1 MIRFSI
7 VMGDVRHDEDLFRL
21 IALAYI
27 NTSLCAAANAFLSPT
42 PHSLP
47 LPLSYDSL
55 SGYTERI
62 SLDTLRPLP
71 TFLGVTGPAF
81 CIAATAF
88 APPTKKLDKD
98 AAEKIGSRLRL
109 NFAYF
114 LTNYA
119 LILAGTAF
127 VVALMHPSMLVLM
140 GILFGLWHV
149 HFLLDRAAVSME
161 YGGVDFGEIFTTGR
175 RSFVLT
181 ILTLL
186 VGVFKCL
193 VPTLEVLA
201 ISGVAIFAHASLRD
215 PQHVETCID
224 FGGGGGGRRRA
235 NSDADEEY
243 VLDGD
248 SNRESNGG
256 GGGMMSNGG
265 SGAGSGDVMKTPKG
279 DRSGELTRRDVV

>member
-1 MIRFSI
+1 
-7 VMGDVRHDEDLFRL
+7 MGDVRHDEDLFRL

-27 NTSLCAAANAFLSPT
+27 NTSLYAASNAFLSPA

-47 LPLSYDSL
+47 FPLSYDSL

-265 SGAGSGDVMKTPKG
+265 SGAGSGDVTKTPKG

>member
-1 MIRFSI
+1 MQWCGSANGFSI
-7 VMGDVRHDEDLFRL
+7 QVFVFNLHLTL
-21 IALAYI
+21 
-27 NTSLCAAANAFLSPT
+27 SLRY
-42 PHSLP
+42 PHGLP
-47 LPLSYDSL
+47 FSSL
-55 SGYTERI
+55 SKYTERI

-98 AAEKIGSRLRL
+98 AAEKIGSRLKL

-127 VVALMHPSMLVLM
+127 VVALMHPSMLLLM
-140 GILFGLWHV
+140 GILVGLWHM
-149 HFLLDRAAVSME
+149 HFLLDRAAIPME
-161 YGGVDFGEIFTTGR
+161 YGGVDFGVIFTTAR
-175 RSFVLT
+175 RSLVLT
-181 ILTLL
+181 ILTVL

-201 ISGVAIFAHASLRD
+201 ISGIAIFAHASMRD
-215 PQHVETCID
+215 PQHVETCGDLGGFGGGSRRRASSDADEDYVLDDGGHRESNGI
-224 FGGGGGGRRRA
+224 GGGGG
-235 NSDADEEY
+235 
-243 VLDGD
+243 L
-248 SNRESNGG
+248 
-256 GGGMMSNGG
+256 SNGG
-265 SGAGSGDVMKTPKG
+265 SAGSGSGAKTPKG

>member
-1 MIRFSI
+1 MMMEGSGSSATAIEHGSEDAAPLIRTGSGGSSGISSALPVDLERLGI
-7 VMGDVRHDEDLFRL
+7 V
-21 IALAYI
+21 
-27 NTSLCAAANAFLSPT
+27 
-42 PHSLP
+42 
-47 LPLSYDSL
+47 L

-140 GILFGLWHV
+140 GILVGLWHV
-149 HFLLDRAAVSME
+149 HFLLDRAAMPIE
-161 YGGVDFGEIFTTGR
+161 YGGVDLGEIFTASR
-175 RSFVLT
+175 RSLVLT
-181 ILTLL
+181 ILTVL

-201 ISGVAIFAHASLRD
+201 ISGIAIFAHASMRD
-215 PQHVETCID
+215 PQHVETCGD
-224 FGGGGGGRRRA
+224 FGGGGGSRRRA
-235 NSDADEEY
+235 NSDADEEF
-243 VLDGD
+243 VLDGEGH
-248 SNRESNGG
+248 RESNGSGGIG
-256 GGGMMSNGG
+256 GGMSNGG
-265 SGAGSGDVMKTPKG
+265 SSADSRIGMKTPKG
-279 DRSGELTRRDVV
+279 DRSGELIRRDVV